1 MRTPA
6 DVLSALK
13 RGVIVSAAMSRKP
26 VPAMA
31 RWLVLAALILAATFA
46 NAQSLPSELSDREFW
61 QLIAD
66 FSEADGF
73 FRSDNLLSNEVW
85 FQYVIPELTRTA
97 KTERVYLG
105 VGPEQNFTYMAALK
119 PKMAFI
125 FDIRR
130 GNMHVHLVYKAL
142 FELSP
147 DRADFVSRM
156 FARKRPEGI
165 GPQSTA
171 GQIFDAIAKAAPSES
186 LYSANLRAILDNLKT
201 THGLPLSADDVRGID
216 YVYRAF
222 TRFGPDINYS
232 SSTGGFGGNRVTYAE
247 LMTAT
252 DEMGNSRSYLANEEN
267 FAFLKDLEKKNL
279 VVPLVGNFAGPKA
292 IGAVG
297 QYLKD
302 KKAMVSA
309 FYLSNVEQFLRQDD
323 IWNTFCGNASALP
336 LDETSVFVRSIR
348 GGRFGNGVGLN
359 SDFGNMLEDLKECA
373 VSSR

>member
-1 MRTPA
+1 
-6 DVLSALK
+6 
-13 RGVIVSAAMSRKP
+13 
-26 VPAMA
+26 MA

>member
-1 MRTPA
+1 
-6 DVLSALK
+6 
-13 RGVIVSAAMSRKP
+13 
-26 VPAMA
+26 MA
-31 RWLVLAALILAATFA
+31 RCLVLAALILAATFA
-46 NAQSLPSELSDREFW
+46 NAQSLPAELSDREFW

-73 FRSDNLLSNEVW
+73 FRSDNLLSNEVF
-85 FQYVIPELTRTA
+85 FQYVLPELTRTA
-97 KTERVYLG
+97 KTDRVYLG

-156 FARKRPEGI
+156 FARKRPDGL

-186 LYSANLRAILDNLKT
+186 LYAANLRAILDNLKT
-201 THGLPLSADDVRGID
+201 THSLPLSADDVRGIE

-267 FAFLKDLEKKNL
+267 FAFLKGIEKKNL

-292 IGAVG
+292 IRAVG

-302 KKAMVSA
+302 KNAMVSA
-309 FYLSNVEQFLRQDD
+309 FYLSNVEQFLRQDG
-323 IWNTFCGNASALP
+323 IWDNFCGNASALP
-336 LDETSVFVRSIR
+336 LDETSMFVRSIR
-348 GGRFGNGVGLN
+348 GGRFGNGAGLN

-373 VSSR
+373 TSAR